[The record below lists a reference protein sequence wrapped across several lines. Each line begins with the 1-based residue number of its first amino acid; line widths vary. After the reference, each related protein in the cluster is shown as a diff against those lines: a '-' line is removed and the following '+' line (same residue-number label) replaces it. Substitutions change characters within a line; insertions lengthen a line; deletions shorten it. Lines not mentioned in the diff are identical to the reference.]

1 MNYDKAYDL
10 VKNNHF
16 CDLKLTIDDG
26 TNKFVI
32 NVHKII
38 LYSSCIYFEKLLMFG
53 ENQLNDIS
61 MMVPNACVIR
71 DIIMNFYG
79 QKINSG
85 NYPEWKIYLESY
97 RCYDF
102 LGLEFD
108 ISDIR
113 RLIVPEEGFELLLDV
128 IELIGYNDETIKLLI
143 TNLPE
148 NYDLKKLPKELL
160 TEMIKLSRNHY
171 YIAEK
176 YDELYVCNLITHD
189 IIKKIPICYFS
200 EETKHEY
207 SDIIKS
213 PDNSQIAYVSEE
225 NNIVIWS
232 IDTAQILHIIK
243 IDYYATKL
251 SYSPDSKNL
260 AFNKSNEIFIIDTE
274 YGSII
279 NTFKTY
285 QKISQIHYL
294 NNDKILIVH
303 EFSKNLRVKVS
314 RIKIYDIKTGN
325 FVKNLIDCR
334 YKINKLLCTEKY
346 LVIIGC
352 DYKIRLYNIETN
364 NLNILKGHTKFI
376 ADICFNQNATKL
388 ASSSYDGIIIIWDIE
403 TGEKIN
409 TIQNINS
416 DNINNDNN
424 NDNDDDNDDDND
436 NDNDNNDDNDNDY
449 NDDDNNDDD
458 NDNNNNNNND
468 DNNDD
473 DNDDNYNDND
483 DDNNDDDNDNNNND
497 DNNDDDND
505 DNDNDNDDDNDNNNN
520 DDNNDDDN
528 DDNDNDNDDDNNDDD
543 NDNNNNDDN
552 NDDDND
558 DNDNDNNNNGDD
570 NDDDKLFCIFEK
582 NMIIIDNIY
591 YDNDINSYDNG
602 YYYCV
607 MDSFYNCN
615 KYPIS
620 ICWTDYKNQLMV
632 KYNNYDIVL
641 MEYNTGII
649 TQKIKHYDFNRFY
662 FYRDNKKLADKI
674 KMII

>member
-1 MNYDKAYDL
+1 MMNYDKAYDL

-53 ENQLNDIS
+53 ENQLNDIL
-61 MMVPNACVIR
+61 MMVPNAYVTR

-85 NYPEWKIYLESY
+85 SYPEWKIYLESY

-113 RLIVPEEGFELLLDV
+113 HLIVPEEGFELLLDV

-160 TEMIKLSRNHY
+160 TEMIELSRNHY

-189 IIKKIPICYFS
+189 IIKKIPICDFS

-207 SDIIKS
+207 GDIILS

-232 IDTAQILHIIK
+232 IDTAQILHTIK
-243 IDYYATKL
+243 INYYATKL

-285 QKISQIHYL
+285 QKISQIRYL

-409 TIQNINS
+409 TIQNI
-416 DNINNDNN
+416 INNNNNNN
-424 NDNDDDNDDDND
+424 NDDGN
-436 NDNDNNDDNDNDY
+436 NNDDNDNDDNDDNGNDNDDNDDNNNY
-449 NDDDNNDDD
+449 DDNDDDDNDDDDDDNDDNGNDDNDNDDNDDDDDDNDDDDNDDNNNDNNDNDDNDNDDNDNDDDDNNDDD
-458 NDNNNNNNND
+458 NDNDDNNND
-468 DNNDD
+468 S
-473 DNDDNYNDND
+473 
-483 DDNNDDDNDNNNND
+483 
-497 DNNDDDND
+497 
-505 DNDNDNDDDNDNNNN
+505 
-520 DDNNDDDN
+520 
-528 DDNDNDNDDDNNDDD
+528 
-543 NDNNNNDDN
+543 
-552 NDDDND
+552 
-558 DNDNDNNNNGDD
+558 
-570 NDDDKLFCIFEK
+570 DDKLFCIFRK
-582 NMIIIDNIY
+582 NMNIIDNIY
-591 YDNDINSYDNG
+591 YDNDTNSYDNG
-602 YYYCV
+602 YYYYV
-607 MDSFYNCN
+607 MNSFYRYT
-615 KYPIS
+615 KYPKS
-620 ICWTDYKNQLMV
+620 ICWTDYKDQLMV
-632 KYNNYDIVL
+632 KYDNYDIVL

-649 TQKIKHYDFNRFY
+649 TQNIKHFDSLMHY
-662 FYRDNKKLADKI
+662 FYRDNEKLVDKI
-674 KMII
+674 KIII